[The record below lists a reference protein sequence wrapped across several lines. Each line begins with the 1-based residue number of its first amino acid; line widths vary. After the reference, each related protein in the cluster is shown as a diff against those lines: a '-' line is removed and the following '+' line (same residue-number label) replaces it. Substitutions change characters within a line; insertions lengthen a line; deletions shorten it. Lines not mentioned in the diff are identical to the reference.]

1 MKKGM
6 TPQLDYKWW
15 SKNKPNFLGKTGLGD
30 ALKDYAIAMDK
41 FDYDGARKAL
51 VMVKKKVE
59 VATKKCSDRT
69 QKTTKDVL
77 SKYDPVIKK
86 ADDDLKKKIAD
97 EQKKAAAAP
106 AAVPAQKMGKDVVI
120 WKRDIGKE
128 VFKKIKLQWIDGID
142 GFLLEQKLNDD
153 ILDVFEKEGDYVTP
167 QQIVDDSEAIGQMV
181 ITEIVKDLKQI
192 DGLIQSGKLTDTKK
206 VEAALL
212 KVLKSKMD
220 VAKGKLEKLPEARW
234 KKFKAQKKQ
243 YTKYKIKT
251 GVKLTTGTF
260 GIVAGLGGLGLGV
273 AAAAGAVP
281 TMGGSLALA
290 IPGLIAGLTGTL
302 RSCAAMTRQLVDLNR
317 SAEKVE
323 KVLKSD
329 LDTLQ
334 TRYKNAVKKVA
345 AETGATTLKGLLGTD
360 APFLATIPK
369 CSDNIELLGNK
380 TAGIAVASRKLSKS
394 ILKAMKE
401 TESLEKQ
408 LKGIKTAKVRKAYDK
423 LVKTRSALSK
433 ALDKCSDLG
442 ARMTKLE
449 KSIPKLKQMVK
460 ALEDKNTDFN
470 KYFDKVF
477 PTVVSLALTGV
488 GFGTGAADSSSVADW
503 VSTGVG
509 LVVDLGLEA
518 ADFAAEKI

>member
-273 AAAAGAVP
+273 AAAAG
-281 TMGGSLALA
+281 
-290 IPGLIAGLTGTL
+290 
-302 RSCAAMTRQLVDLNR
+302 
-317 SAEKVE
+317 
-323 KVLKSD
+323 
-329 LDTLQ
+329 
-334 TRYKNAVKKVA
+334 
-345 AETGATTLKGLLGTD
+345 
-360 APFLATIPK
+360 
-369 CSDNIELLGNK
+369 
-380 TAGIAVASRKLSKS
+380 
-394 ILKAMKE
+394 
-401 TESLEKQ
+401 
-408 LKGIKTAKVRKAYDK
+408 
-423 LVKTRSALSK
+423 
-433 ALDKCSDLG
+433 
-442 ARMTKLE
+442 
-449 KSIPKLKQMVK
+449 
-460 ALEDKNTDFN
+460 
-470 KYFDKVF
+470 
-477 PTVVSLALTGV
+477 
-488 GFGTGAADSSSVADW
+488 
-503 VSTGVG
+503 
-509 LVVDLGLEA
+509 
-518 ADFAAEKI
+518 